1 MLGDKIVTSYPHR
14 FILDVF
20 LIQGLDIL
28 FEFLGL
34 LYKTDTVM
42 KVSLKSLHHSFNITY
57 LKLNEKKTQS
67 ANTDERVNQ
76 QRNSTQQVTQSKL
89 KTFLT
94 LCLSIC
100 ISLSVALSFSLSS
113 VMFNSRLV
121 FCLWNR
127 SSSLSICW
135 KGKCKAR
142 LNLFSSLWPTLQ
154 KSLFR
159 FRGKNM
165 LSIVRYGKI
174 SSFYPTFC

>member
-1 MLGDKIVTSYPHR
+1 MLGDKTVTSYPHR

-34 LYKTDTVM
+34 LYKTDAVM
-42 KVSLKSLHHSFNITY
+42 KVSLKSLHHSFNITH
-57 LKLNEKKTQS
+57 LKLKKKKRNQPI
-67 ANTDERVNQ
+67 NTDKWVNQ
-76 QRNSTQQVTQSKL
+76 QLNSTQHVTQSKF
-89 KTFLT
+89 KTFPT
-94 LCLSIC
+94 LCLSMC

-165 LSIVRYGKI
+165 LSIVKYGKI
-174 SSFYPTFC
+174 SSF